1 MAGVPGQRRTV
12 AGGIR
17 GLLGFIRQYGFEEAL
32 RADLLRDGLSLD
44 DLGRQFSWVD
54 LQAYIKFSRPDSA
67 LAYVNENPPVDPSTV
82 PTKGTLTSIKDRL
95 AAKRAELRDA
105 ESQVVTHNRR
115 DRKRAA
121 SS

>member
-1 MAGVPGQRRTV
+1 MERVPGQRRTF
-12 AGGIR
+12 AGGIK

-67 LAYVNENPPVDPSTV
+67 LAFVNENPPVDPATV